1 VRLPGVS
8 GVSVRLYRM
17 VTKLARE
24 EPDVLL
30 QRRKRKRRSGN
41 KEEKEDTPRISNPL
55 DSRRCLEALR

>member
-30 QRRKRKRRSGN
+30 QRRKRKRRSGG
-41 KEEKEDTPRISNPL
+41 KEDTPRISNPL
-55 DSRRCLEALR
+55 DSRRRLEALR